1 MKIALV
7 AEESSTLTHAAG
19 SEPATQETRVAA
31 LAEELARQG
40 HDVTVYAR
48 KDADD
53 LPDQAE
59 LPGGVRVEH
68 IEAGPAKSL
77 ADEAVLP
84 YVREFAAG
92 LASAWQ
98 RHLPDVVHAIGWTGG
113 LAALAGTRDRSFPVV
128 QTFHSLRI
136 AERRHRIGQDGSSR
150 PRGAAPEA
158 ETGARNRLER
168 AVACS
173 ADAVIASS
181 TDEMSDLASLGVPR
195 SSISVVPFG
204 VDTDRFSAEGPI
216 APRSERP
223 RLIAVATHLRR
234 DGLET
239 AVRAL
244 AEIPDAELLIVG
256 GPARPMLRRDE
267 TCCDLARLAG
277 SLGVSDRVKF
287 TGQVSQDDMPALLRS
302 ADLMVDMSWYDPFG
316 MSCLEAMACG
326 TPVIAS
332 AIGGHFDTVVDGTTG
347 VLVPPGQP
355 GALAR
360 RIRRL
365 LASPMLLEG
374 YGIAAAD
381 RAQARYSW
389 DRVAR
394 ETVAVYDR
402 TRRPAVSIAAVED
415 IEEIEEI
422 EAEIGQSAA

>member
-7 AEESSTLTHAAG
+7 AEEAAALTHPAG
-19 SEPATQETRVAA
+19 SEPASQETRVAA
-31 LAEELARQG
+31 LAEELARQH
-40 HDVTVYAR
+40 HDVTMFAR
-48 KDADD
+48 KDAPD
-53 LPDQAE
+53 LPSHAE
-59 LPGGVRVEH
+59 LPGGVRVKYVT
-68 IEAGPAKSL
+68 AGPAEPL

-84 YVREFAAG
+84 HVRAFASG
-92 LASAWQ
+92 LADAWHKQ
-98 RHLPDVVHAIGWTGG
+98 QPGVVHAIGWTGG

-136 AERRHRIGQDGSSR
+136 AERRHHIGRDGDAW
-150 PRGAAPEA
+150 PTGAAPEA
-158 ETGARNRLER
+158 ETGSRYRLER

-173 ADAVIASS
+173 ADAVIATSS
-181 TDEMSDLASLGVPR
+181 DELSDLTSLGVAR
-195 SSISVVPFG
+195 TSVSVVPFG
-204 VDTDRFSAEGPI
+204 VHTARFSAEGPV
-216 APRSERP
+216 APRGERP

-244 AEIPDAELLIVG
+244 PDIPHAELLIVG

-277 SLGVSDRVKF
+277 SLGVCDRVKF
-287 TGQVSQDDMPALLRS
+287 AGQVSQDDMPALLRS
-302 ADLMVDMSWYDPFG
+302 ADLLVDVSWYEPFG
-316 MSCLEAMACG
+316 MASLEAMACG

-332 AIGGHFDTVVDGTTG
+332 AIGGHRDTVVDGTTG
-347 VLVPPGQP
+347 VLVTPGQP
-355 GALAR
+355 APLAR

-394 ETVAVYDR
+394 ETVAVYER
-402 TRRPAVSIAAVED
+402 AQRPPVAAVAVED
-415 IEEIEEI
+415 IDEP
-422 EAEIGQSAA
+422 AA

>member
-7 AEESSTLTHAAG
+7 AEEASALTSPLG
-19 SEPATQETRVAA
+19 SGPASQETRIAA
-31 LAEELARQG
+31 LAEELARQD
-40 HDVTVYAR
+40 HDVTIYAR
-48 KDADD
+48 KDAAD
-53 LPDQAE
+53 LPDE
-59 LPGGVRVEH
+59 DKLPGGVRVEYVT
-68 IEAGPAKSL
+68 AGPAEPL

-84 YVREFAAG
+84 HIQAFAAG
-92 LASAWQ
+92 LADAWDRDQ
-98 RHLPDVVHAIGWTGG
+98 PDVVHAIGWTGG

-128 QTFHSLRI
+128 QTFHSLRT
-136 AERRHRIGQDGSSR
+136 AERRHHIGRDGAAW
-150 PRGAAPEA
+150 PAGAAPEA
-158 ETGARNRLER
+158 ETGSRHRLER

-173 ADAVIASS
+173 ADAVIATSS
-181 TDEMSDLASLGVPR
+181 DELQDLTSLGVPR
-195 SSISVVPFG
+195 TSVRVVPFG
-204 VDTDRFSAEGPI
+204 VDPERFSADGPV
-216 APRSERP
+216 APRGERP

-287 TGQVSQDDMPALLRS
+287 AGQVSQDDMPALLRS
-302 ADLMVDMSWYDPFG
+302 ADLMIDVSWYEPFG
-316 MSCLEAMACG
+316 MACLEAMACG

-332 AIGGHFDTVVDGTTG
+332 AVGGHRDTVVDGTTG
-347 VLVPPGQP
+347 VLVAPGQP
-355 GALAR
+355 AALAR

-381 RAQARYSW
+381 RAQARYSL

-394 ETVAVYDR
+394 ETVAVYER
-402 TRRPAVSIAAVED
+402 ARRPAVSIAVVES
-415 IEEIEEI
+415 IEEVD
-422 EAEIGQSAA
+422 QSAA